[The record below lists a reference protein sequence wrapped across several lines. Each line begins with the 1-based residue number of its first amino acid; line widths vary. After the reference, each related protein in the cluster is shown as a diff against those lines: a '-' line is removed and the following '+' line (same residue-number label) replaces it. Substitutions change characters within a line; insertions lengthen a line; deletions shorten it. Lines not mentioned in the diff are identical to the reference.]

1 MPAKGVFSLGATTVL
16 CLPSILGGLALLT
29 NLLLQ
34 RHLGHWDQGSAALV
48 ALGTLFGAPL
58 VVLATVI
65 GIVVALRPLVSLRI
79 KAAHLIVVGLGAT
92 ATISLALLFHF
103 AG

>member
-1 MPAKGVFSLGATTVL
+1 MPVKGVLTLAVTILLS
-16 CLPSILGGLALLT
+16 LPSILGGLALLV

-34 RHLGHWDQGSAALV
+34 RHFGQWVQGSGTLV
-48 ALGTLFGAPL
+48 AVGMFIGSPL
-58 VVLATVI
+58 VILATVV
-65 GIVVALRPLVSLRI
+65 GVVVALRPLVSMRM
-79 KAAHLIVVGLGAT
+79 KAAHLIVVGLGAA